1 MASAR
6 SPLLW
11 CSFTTLTTVDPYE
24 RTTTAN
30 CALSGIVESLLG
42 TYAYEVPGAR
52 VRLIRLA
59 HEPSVNLY
67 QLTARAEVA
76 VPVFCTTKGG
86 CHPVGPPSLLAA
98 WGR

>member
-52 VRLIRLA
+52 VTLIRLA

-67 QLTARAEVA
+67 QLTSRVEVA
-76 VPVFCTTKGG
+76 VPVFCTMKGV
-86 CHPVGPPSLLAA
+86 CHPAGPPSVLVML
-98 WGR
+98 GM